1 MIIDTSALVAVG
13 WAEAGSASILE
24 ALLAGTGLLPAPVQV
39 EFRRVTALPGNL
51 PDPLIDDF
59 LGTLFAAGVQ
69 SVPFDAAAADAAVA
83 ANGRFGSG
91 NGRGGPLNLLDL
103 MVYGTA
109 RSRGL
114 PILCTGKDFAATDA
128 LLHPA
133 SRPW

>member
-13 WAEAGSASILE
+13 WAEAGYAPIFE
-24 ALLAGTGLLPAPVQV
+24 ALLAGNGLIPAPVQV
-39 EFRRVTALPGNL
+39 EFRRVTALPGNQ
-51 PDPLIDDF
+51 PDPLVDGF
-59 LGTLFAAGVQ
+59 LVTLFAAGVQ
-69 SVPFDAAAADAAVA
+69 VIPFDAAAADAAVA
-83 ANGRFGSG
+83 ANARFGSG

-103 MVYGTA
+103 MVYGIA
-109 RSRGL
+109 KARGL